1 MKTLHIV
8 RGVPGSGKTTFCKK
22 ELHITPYEAD
32 DFFMVNGK
40 YEFKPE
46 QLAQAHKYCQT
57 NVEWAMK
64 SDTQYIAVANTFTR
78 VWEMQPY
85 LDLAEKYG
93 YEVVIHTC
101 EGNSYDELY
110 YKGVFYNGYNILY
123 DFRANCD

>member
-1 MKTLHIV
+1 MQNKTLHIV
-8 RGVPGSGKTTFCKK
+8 RGVPGSGKTTYCKK

-32 DFFMVNGK
+32 DFFMVGGK

-78 VWEMQPY
+78 AWEIKPY
-85 LDLAEKYG
+85 LDLAKVYG

-101 EGNSYDELY
+101 TGNYQNVH
-110 YKGVFYNGYNILY
+110 GVPEEVINRMKERFETI
-123 DFRANCD
+123 